1 MKAKGLR
8 WICMALVVV
17 SLSACGS
24 GGGPVKRVSEPNAGI
39 QQLTVQADGRWT
51 VALRLDNYSSV
62 PMQFGA
68 VSLALTIGG
77 ESAGTL
83 GGDAALSIGPES
95 ADVAT
100 LTMTPTSAAKIAVAD
115 VLANRRSANYAIS
128 GTIVATPENG
138 TPRTFRIE
146 RENALSPAP
155 GLPGVLR

>member
-1 MKAKGLR
+1 MAKGLR
-8 WICMALVVV
+8 WMYMALVVAA
-17 SLSACGS
+17 LSACG

-51 VALRLDNYSSV
+51 VSLRLDNYSSV

-68 VSLALTIGG
+68 VSLALTVGG

-83 GGDAALSIGPES
+83 GGDTSLSIGPES

-100 LTMTPTSAAKIAVAD
+100 LTMTPSSAAKIAVAD
-115 VLANRRSANYAIS
+115 ALANRRSADYRIA

-138 TPRTFRIE
+138 APRTYTIE
-146 RENALSPAP
+146 RENTLSPAP

>member
-1 MKAKGLR
+1 MAKGLR
-8 WICMALVVV
+8 WLCMALVFAA
-17 SLSACGS
+17 LSACGG

-68 VSLALTIGG
+68 VSLALTVGG

-83 GGDAALSIGPES
+83 GGDASLSIGPES

-100 LTMTPTSAAKIAVAD
+100 LTMTPSSAAKIAVAD
-115 VLANRRSANYAIS
+115 ALANRRSAEYSLA

-138 TPRTFRIE
+138 APRTYTIE
-146 RENALSPAP
+146 RENTLSPAP